1 MKGKA
6 RCSLC
11 GGVYGVKVLA
21 DHMQNDCPKRL
32 VECTFCGEDVLACEK
47 RKHETNCD
55 QRPGTCKHCD
65 MDFKTYEELEQY
77 HEPVCEL
84 KPVECSFK
92 QLGCAFKAARR
103 EMGVHEGDTRGNR
116 HSELLVRKICHLER
130 ENQDLRKTSQ
140 ELSNTLTEKYEEK
153 MRVMERK
160 MVDLQQSANAEKELR
175 ADLEQQVL
183 KLEKELQALTTK
195 RNIENGQLSEQ
206 IAETKNSVER
216 ITRDVHLDP
225 VKPGFVHIWKLQ
237 PYYALKNAAMTFS
250 EEISSGTMYI
260 NTPGYHV
267 EFTVGFG
274 RNSIVSSPHL
284 SFNCQICPGQ
294 YDHMLSWPFKN
305 KIIVVLV
312 NQLEE
317 QAQRCFEMD
326 AASAEHAVECLKRPE
341 SEQRNPKFDVSQII
355 SVPLLE
361 NVKKGFISQNC
372 VVFKIIVP
380 PI

>member
-1 MKGKA
+1 
-6 RCSLC
+6 
-11 GGVYGVKVLA
+11 
-21 DHMQNDCPKRL
+21 
-32 VECTFCGEDVLACEK
+32 
-47 RKHETNCD
+47 
-55 QRPGTCKHCD
+55 
-65 MDFKTYEELEQY
+65 
-77 HEPVCEL
+77 
-84 KPVECSFK
+84 
-92 QLGCAFKAARR
+92 
-103 EMGVHEGDTRGNR
+103 
-116 HSELLVRKICHLER
+116 
-130 ENQDLRKTSQ
+130 
-140 ELSNTLTEKYEEK
+140 
-153 MRVMERK
+153 
-160 MVDLQQSANAEKELR
+160 
-175 ADLEQQVL
+175 
-183 KLEKELQALTTK
+183 
-195 RNIENGQLSEQ
+195 
-206 IAETKNSVER
+206 
-216 ITRDVHLDP
+216 
-225 VKPGFVHIWKLQ
+225 
-237 PYYALKNAAMTFS
+237 MTFS

-317 QAQRCFEMD
+317 QAQRYFEMH

-341 SEQRNPKFDVSQII
+341 SEQRNPKFGVSQII

-361 NVKKGFISQNC
+361 NVKKGFLSQNC